1 MRCKCEREIPLARV
15 ELGYRVCVHCSQEQ
29 AVGCVDIIYHK
40 TGNTIQQCTQEQAA
54 AIRKVSRRSG
64 FGASAGMRAG
74 SDPKPKVTLTR
85 RAMPARAR
93 IATPMELDAIGR
105 DVMSVIE
112 TEGVERAPARLQWY
126 CKGNLCTPA
135 QARKIHQ
142 ACMALHSMNSIKQ

>member
-1 MRCKCEREIPLARV
+1 MKCKCEQEIPAARV
-15 ELGYRVCVHCSQEQ
+15 NLGYRVCVQCSQEQ
-29 AVGCVDIIYHK
+29 AVSCVDIIYHK
-40 TGNTIQQCTQEQAA
+40 TGNTIQQCTKEQAE

-105 DVMSVIE
+105 DIMSIIDS
-112 TEGVERAPARLQWY
+112 EGVERVPSRLQWY
-126 CKGNLCTPA
+126 ISGNLCTPA

-142 ACMALHSMNSIKQ
+142 ACMALHLSNSIEQ

>member
-1 MRCKCEREIPLARV
+1 MKCKCKTDIPQARV
-15 ELGYRVCVHCSQEQ
+15 NLGYRVCVQCSQEQ
-29 AVGCVDIIYHK
+29 AVSCVDIIYHK

-74 SDPKPKVTLTR
+74 GEPKREVTLTR

-105 DVMSVIE
+105 DIMSVIE
-112 TEGVERAPARLQWY
+112 TEGVERVLSRLQWY
-126 CKGNLCTPA
+126 ISGNLCTPA